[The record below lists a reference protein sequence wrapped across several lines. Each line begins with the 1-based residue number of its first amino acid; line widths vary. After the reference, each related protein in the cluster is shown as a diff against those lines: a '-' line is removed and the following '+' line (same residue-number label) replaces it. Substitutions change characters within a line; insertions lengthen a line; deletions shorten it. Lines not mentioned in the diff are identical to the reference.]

1 MVTTDTT
8 HDKYNPYTAVQ
19 RSPSQWF
26 VWVPDFAPMN
36 NTTILT
42 LSHDAVN
49 LNTIPLSASK
59 ESMASFQN
67 RYVVPE
73 VIAHQSGSEVDT
85 RSAGNPYAYHPNY
98 TTPSQYFNHIVESS
112 DGGAQEQT
120 DVLTVVDIG
129 NLKNP
134 FGSDKEGAPEVKIN
148 PPNDV
153 TLHKNA
159 FTVESLADLDNISV
173 SFPIIPS
180 APAPSYVESA
190 TGTLNKKMLSPESM
204 YELGQVAD
212 QFEEKPTNDLV
223 FRDFSPQSLAD
234 LREIRNFSQYTD
246 FPGPSKDVT
255 TAMGIS
261 PSPYER
267 QYFEMTENVAYGGI

>member
-8 HDKYNPYTAVQ
+8 HDDYNPYTAVQ

-26 VWVPDFAPMN
+26 IWVPQAAPMN
-36 NTTILT
+36 NTTVLT

-59 ESMASFQN
+59 ESMASFES

-73 VIAHQSGSEVDT
+73 VIDFQSSSEVDT
-85 RSAGNPYAYHPNY
+85 RSAGNPYAHHPNY
-98 TTPSQYFNHIVESS
+98 TTPSQYFNHME
-112 DGGAQEQT
+112 DKND
-120 DVLTVVDIG
+120 DVLTVMDIEK
-129 NLKNP
+129 LKDP
-134 FGSDKEGAPEVKIN
+134 FGRDKEGVPEVKIN

-153 TLHKNA
+153 TINKHA
-159 FTVESLADLDNISV
+159 FTSESLADLRELSV
-173 SFPIIPS
+173 TFPTYPS
-180 APAPSYVESA
+180 APAQSYIESP
-190 TGTLNKKMLSPESM
+190 TETINKKMLSPDSM
-204 YELGQVAD
+204 YELGQLSD
-212 QFEEKPTNDLV
+212 QFEQKESNINSLV
-223 FRDFSPQSLAD
+223 LREFSPQTLAD

-246 FPGPSKDVT
+246 FPGPTKDVA

-267 QYFEMTENVAYGGI
+267 HQFELTENVAYGGI